1 MPQAQ
6 TIDEV
11 IETLDEIIATA
22 IRTEN
27 PIGYFAALYRK
38 VTVSVKKGIE
48 NNAFENGP
56 RMEKLDV
63 IFANRFIEA
72 YAAHQQKESCS
83 KSWQVAFD
91 MAAENKSIV
100 LQHLMIGMNAHINLD
115 LGIAAA
121 TVSNGTNLADL
132 HTDFNKINNVLS
144 SLVQEVQND
153 LSKIWPTLTKLLKWS
168 GKLDD
173 KITDFSMEIAR
184 NGAWKFAQ
192 KLAETPSEQWENCIA
207 KKDER
212 VKRNVLLI
220 NPSALGPRFIIQVI
234 RLGEKGNIASRIEAM
249 QQ

>member
-1 MPQAQ
+1 MLHPQ
-6 TIDEV
+6 TIEEV

-38 VTVSVKKGIE
+38 VTVSVKNGIE
-48 NNAFENGP
+48 NNSFENGP

-72 YAAHQQKESCS
+72 YAAHQQNKSCS
-83 KSWQVAFD
+83 KSWQVVFD

-121 TVSNGTNLADL
+121 TVSKGTNLDDL

-153 LSKIWPTLTKLLKWS
+153 LSEICPLLTKLLKWS
-168 GKLDD
+168 GKFDD

-192 KLAETPSEQWENCIA
+192 ELVETPIVLQ
-207 KKDER
+207 KKTD
-212 VKRNVLLI
+212 V
-220 NPSALGPRFIIQVI
+220 
-234 RLGEKGNIASRIEAM
+234 
-249 QQ
+249 